1 MDEPYK
7 TQSLEIEAEVARH
20 GFRTAVSGISVM
32 LCSMDDTVY
41 GTHIFIE
48 QNQGSAGIT
57 IARFSA
63 RVFADEAW
71 AEAALGSVSL
81 NDTPYSDAIGNVMLT
96 SNSPVLKDTIADFL
110 NGTPREPTPDLEDED
125 NFIDK
130 DFLDMMVEK
139 YNWDTALH
147 DTLENIAVHVYLSLI
162 HISEPTRH

>member
-63 RVFADEAW
+63 RV
-71 AEAALGSVSL
+71 LQ
-81 NDTPYSDAIGNVMLT
+81 
-96 SNSPVLKDTIADFL
+96 
-110 NGTPREPTPDLEDED
+110 
-125 NFIDK
+125 
-130 DFLDMMVEK
+130 
-139 YNWDTALH
+139 
-147 DTLENIAVHVYLSLI
+147 
-162 HISEPTRH
+162 TRHGRKRRLAPFLSMIRPTLTR